1 MCGCLVISRILSV
14 MDKKSVSRT
23 FTIDFL
29 QFFRVTMKTQVDSY
43 ETDKS
48 DFFKTN
54 SRLPKKNKSFNLVSE
69 SENEVT

>member
-1 MCGCLVISRILSV
+1 
-14 MDKKSVSRT
+14 
-23 FTIDFL
+23 
-29 QFFRVTMKTQVDSY
+29 MKTHVDSY

-54 SRLPKKNKSFNLVSE
+54 SPSRKKNKSFNLVTE